1 MQNEDWPTHSL
12 DTPASAGAFQIL
24 IAEISIADLNKDS
37 GDGRF
42 PFEIADLGLPWIALE
57 RPRVS
62 VSKAEFTG
70 RARLAGAC
78 STSACDTQCTGVCS
92 THIASVVAVLI
103 NTLL

>member
-62 VSKAEFTG
+62 VSKAG
-70 RARLAGAC
+70 RIYWK
-78 STSACDTQCTGVCS
+78 S
-92 THIASVVAVLI
+92 SVSRSLFDVRV
-103 NTLL
+103 